1 MPSTLQWMRFEPL
14 AGAEMAQLVGEG
26 GYALFNR
33 QNPKKNKRKKNG
45 LKKNKHPAGAVAV
58 LVALGSPPVLSSEH
72 EPVMVHADAVEAS
85 PIGALSPLKLSSRR
99 APRMHVLAFPSYE
112 SALS

>member
-1 MPSTLQWMRFEPL
+1 MPSTLQWMQFEPL

-85 PIGALSPLKLSSRR
+85 PIGALSPLKLSSPPVLSS
-99 APRMHVLAFPSYE
+99 PR
-112 SALS
+112 LSSPRFSW